1 MMNRRFASGFTIVEL
16 MIVVFLLGIVAAIA
30 LPGFTQLINNNRTQ
44 SAANELASLLQFTR
58 TSALTHRMTMT
69 ACYNSSKREWSVRRD
84 CDENDALR
92 MLEMPS
98 GVNAALAK
106 DEIAFRYNGSVA
118 NQDIVLCHGSDA
130 ANGYTLHLLPTGM
143 VHLLPRGKT
152 SDDKD
157 MAKCSL

>member
-1 MMNRRFASGFTIVEL
+1 MNRRSASGFTIVEL

-30 LPGFTQLINNNRTQ
+30 IPGFTQLINNNRAQ

-58 TSALTHRMTMT
+58 TSALTHRMTIT
-69 ACYNSSKREWSVRRD
+69 ACYASKDRVWSVRRS
-84 CDENDALR
+84 CDDNGALR
-92 MLEMPS
+92 TLELPA
-98 GVNAALAK
+98 GVNSAVAK

-118 NQDIVLCHGSDA
+118 SQDIVLCHGSDA

-143 VHLLPRGKT
+143 VQLPPRGKT
-152 SDDKD
+152 PDDKD